1 MKTQTEFYLANQV
14 DGTLT
19 DAQTM
24 QMLTLPEGDS
34 TSVQSGEPEPAAT
47 VNDPVEVAKEVDPAP
62 IEAQPVILA
71 KDGIH
76 TIPFEKLAEARES
89 EKLARAQLAELQEQL
104 AALKSAPAPEQASTP
119 QASPES
125 LDVADLF
132 GDFSEESIA
141 KGVDKLVAAKTAA
154 IEARLAQLAAVLE
167 PIQSKQVESVTDA
180 HFNAINSRHP
190 DVESVVLSQ
199 EFANWVSKQPSVAR
213 PAIQAAIE
221 QGSATE
227 VIEVLDAYKLAS
239 GKTAIAPAKVDA
251 TAAAQAA
258 IAKAQSAPPMS
269 LSEIPSG
276 SNAAVDEVS
285 AMREMSSTGLMNKFE
300 GKSPEQIMALMNLII

>member
-1 MKTQTEFYLANQV
+1 MTTQTEFYLANQV
-14 DGTLT
+14 DGSLT

-34 TSVQSGEPEPAAT
+34 TSVQSGQPDPAADG
-47 VNDPVEVAKEVDPAP
+47 NEPVEVAKEVDPASTEP
-62 IEAQPVILA
+62 QPVILA
-71 KDGIH
+71 KDGVH
-76 TIPFEKLAEARES
+76 TIPFEKLAQARES

-104 AALKSAPAPEQASTP
+104 ATLKSAPVQEQASSPQASTP
-119 QASPES
+119 
-125 LDVADLF
+125 LDVAELF

-154 IEARLAQLAAVLE
+154 IEARLAQLVAVLE
-167 PIQSKQVESVTDA
+167 PIQSKQIESATDA
-180 HFNAINSRHP
+180 HFDAINSRHP

-199 EFANWVSKQPSVAR
+199 EFANWVNKQPSVAR

-239 GKTAIAPAKVDA
+239 GKTATAPARVDA

-258 IAKAQSAPPMS
+258 IAKAQAAPPMS
-269 LSEIPSG
+269 LSEIPAS
-276 SNAAVDEVS
+276 SSAAIDEVS
-285 AMREMSSTGLMNKFE
+285 AMRAMSSTGLMSKFE
-300 GKSPEQIMALMNLII
+300 GKSPEQIMALMNRIL

>member
-1 MKTQTEFYLANQV
+1 MKTQTEFYLANQI

-34 TSVQSGEPEPAAT
+34 TTVQGGQPEPAA
-47 VNDPVEVAKEVDPAP
+47 NENEPVEVAKEVDPAP
-62 IEAQPVILA
+62 TEAQPVILA

-76 TIPFEKLAEARES
+76 TIPFEKLTEARES

-104 AALKSAPAPEQASTP
+104 AALKSAPVQEQASSPQP
-119 QASPES
+119 QASTEPQ
-125 LDVADLF
+125 DVAELF
-132 GDFSEESIA
+132 GDFSEESSA

-167 PIQSKQVESVTDA
+167 PIQSKQVESAADA

-199 EFANWVSKQPSVAR
+199 EFANWVSTQPSVAR

-239 GKTAIAPAKVDA
+239 GKKAPARVDA

-258 IAKAQSAPPMS
+258 IAKAQAAPPMS
-269 LSEIPSG
+269 LSEIPAG
-276 SNAAVDEVS
+276 SNAAADEVS
-285 AMREMSSTGLMNKFE
+285 AMREMSSTGLMSKFE
-300 GKSPEQIMALMNLII
+300 GKSPEQIMALMNRIL